1 MFKTAGEIVSS
12 FSLHTCTQC
21 GTCDNVCPSGRNGG
35 IHPDAFVNS
44 MTEASPSEKISNI
57 NQDVWKCLMCHR
69 CSSSCPTGID
79 VAGAI
84 RSLRYDSAI
93 SGSAPKRFTKTG
105 GTLAETGRAFPV
117 NELVNR
123 KREQLGLDPIGTDQ
137 NTMRELKTIM
147 KRTRFCDE

>member
-1 MFKTAGEIVSS
+1 MFETAGEIVSS

-21 GTCDNVCPSGRNGG
+21 GTCDRVCPSGRNGG
-35 IHPDAFVNS
+35 IHPDALINA
-44 MTEASPSEKISNI
+44 MTEAPPSAKISDLD
-57 NQDVWKCLMCHR
+57 QDVWKCLMCHR
-69 CSSSCPTGID
+69 CSFSCPAGID

-117 NELVNR
+117 NEIVNR
-123 KREQLGLDPIGTDQ
+123 KREQLGLDPIGMDADA
-137 NTMRELKTIM
+137 MHELKIIM
-147 KRTRFCDE
+147 KRTGFCDE